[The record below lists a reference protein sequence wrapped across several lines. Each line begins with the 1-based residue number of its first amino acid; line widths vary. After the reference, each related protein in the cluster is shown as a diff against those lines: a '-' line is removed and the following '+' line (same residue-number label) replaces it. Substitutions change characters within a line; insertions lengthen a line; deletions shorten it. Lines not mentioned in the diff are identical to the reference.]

1 MPCSLLLMGTGPQA
15 LAKPAARGG
24 GSVYLTTPN
33 PTTPIEHNN
42 RAVELG
48 SKGLWDQAI
57 QEHEIALDGAPDVE
71 MFRRNLSSA
80 HLRYADILAGKKN
93 YTAAIQHYRSALYVD
108 PNNGQADYSL
118 DRCLQALGKSA
129 GDPGYRQSLA
139 ESAERTPGH
148 FTEAVVEYRK
158 CTKLQENSG
167 PAYFRLG
174 RCLLRGNRDQD
185 IVSGY
190 KELLTAVRKS
200 WGENEQDQLVECH
213 LLIADTLKDFAY
225 KAKNYADRTKYV
237 KRLNNSAVEYRRAA
251 TIAPNNMQAVRGLI
265 EVTLEAISISPTFNN
280 YLTLGGGY
288 VLSGDFDRAKANYEK
303 AWKLD
308 PANAMLAKARRVYH
322 QNVVSSAI
330 VPITRVADSV
340 QKLEAELKKNPEDT
354 EILYLVARGKEKLGE
369 TGEAVALL
377 QKALSINK
385 YANPEIQ
392 ASLARLTGQA
402 PPTTPDG
409 KPAVGA
415 DGKPIASA
423 NLTGAGAATGTGAGA
438 TKGPDAS
445 AASASAFCKVEG
457 LSRDG
462 KLDEADQEA
471 DKILATNPREGKAWQ
486 FKGAIQEK
494 KGNLDDAA
502 TDYRQAAGL
511 GIADADSQLRQINLA
526 RIQPL
531 QKDADKFVAD
541 KNLPEAASVLREI
554 TILAPSLPGPYKQLA
569 DVLKQMGDTKEAE
582 RLLNKANDLDKQK

>member
-1 MPCSLLLMGTGPQA
+1 MPCSLLLMGIGPQA
-15 LAKPAARGG
+15 AAKPAARGG

-108 PNNGQADYSL
+108 PNNAQADYSL
-118 DRCLQALGKSA
+118 DRCLQALGKPAS
-129 GDPGYRQSLA
+129 DPSYRQSLA
-139 ESAERTPGH
+139 ESAEHTPGH

-185 IVSGY
+185 IVAGY

-200 WGENEQDQLVECH
+200 WGENEQDQLVDCH

-237 KRLNNSAVEYRRAA
+237 KRLNNAAVEYRRAA

-308 PANAMLAKARRVYH
+308 PANPMLAKARRVYH

-354 EILYLVARGKEKLGE
+354 EILYLIARGKEKLGE

-385 YANPEIQ
+385 YANPDIQ

-402 PPTTPDG
+402 PTTNTTPDG
-409 KPAVGA
+409 KPLAA
-415 DGKPIASA
+415 A
-423 NLTGAGAATGTGAGA
+423 NPANTGAPGTAKPA
-438 TKGPDAS
+438 EAN
-445 AASASAFCKVEG
+445 AASASALSKIEG
-457 LSRDG
+457 LLRDG

-471 DKILATNPREGKAWQ
+471 DKLLATNPREGKAWQ
-486 FKGAIQEK
+486 FKGSIQEK

-511 GIADADSQLRQINLA
+511 GIADADSQLRQINLQ

-531 QKDADKFVAD
+531 QKDADKFVAE

-554 TILAPSLPGPYKQLA
+554 TILAPSLSGPYKQLA
-569 DVLKQMGDTKEAE
+569 DVLKQMGDSKEAE

>member
-1 MPCSLLLMGTGPQA
+1 MPCSLLLMGIGPQA

-354 EILYLVARGKEKLGE
+354 EILYLIARGKEKLGE

-385 YANPEIQ
+385 YANPDIQ

-402 PPTTPDG
+402 PTTNTSPDG
-409 KPAVGA
+409 KPLAT
-415 DGKPIASA
+415 A
-423 NLTGAGAATGTGAGA
+423 NPATTGAPGTAKPA
-438 TKGPDAS
+438 EAN
-445 AASASAFCKVEG
+445 AASASALSKIEG
-457 LSRDG
+457 LLRDG

-471 DKILATNPREGKAWQ
+471 DKLLATNPREGKAWQ
-486 FKGAIQEK
+486 FKGSIQEK

-511 GIADADSQLRQINLA
+511 GIADADSQLRQINLQ

-531 QKDADKFVAD
+531 QKDADKFIAE

-554 TILAPSLPGPYKQLA
+554 TILAPSLSGPYKQLA
-569 DVLKQMGDTKEAE
+569 DVLKQMGDSKEAE